1 MAPFTV
7 STRGVVLGGKAGSGL
22 HDSID
27 LGREDAKGAL
37 RVDASTNVKDTDL
50 VFTTTDNTVRTV
62 RPPPLFFFFSRRRFL
77 LSIFVFFCR
86 APPGRAQP
94 TRAADCRSIPRTRAA
109 AVGSRRV
116 GGRRGEEEGTRS
128 LRLLLFAVIDGTLAG
143 GKKVTRPRDPSLPP
157 FCGAPAAAA

>member
-62 RPPPLFFFFSRRRFL
+62 RRPPPLFFRF
-77 LSIFVFFCR
+77 
-86 APPGRAQP
+86 PPP
-94 TRAADCRSIPRTRAA
+94 
-109 AVGSRRV
+109 
-116 GGRRGEEEGTRS
+116 
-128 LRLLLFAVIDGTLAG
+128 LF
-143 GKKVTRPRDPSLPP
+143 
-157 FCGAPAAAA
+157 